1 MNELMSWYS
10 ATTSDDTVNAVASRA
25 GLVGSTLS
33 RQLKAETLTPES
45 IVAIARAYNADAIE
59 GLIISGLITEA
70 DVSRHGA
77 QALLE
82 SITDRMIA
90 NEVWRR
96 MADGSGHPEFSG

>member
-1 MNELMSWYS
+1 M
-10 ATTSDDTVNAVASRA
+10 DTVQWFKTTTGGDSVNAAAKAS
-25 GLVGSTLS
+25 GLNQPTLA
-33 RQLKAETLTPES
+33 RQINGGALSPES

-77 QALLE
+77 QTLLE